1 MNFGDLKIKPHAKGP
16 SDLIVKFGRKKEPIE
31 KEHPIFLN
39 EKEQINGPIE
49 KTEIKMVLDMRE
61 TSRIDRELILAKL
74 RKYIS
79 NPPSAYLEEEVVTKS
94 LKPVS
99 KKIENEIEEEGEIEG
114 EIGEIEGEIGEIEGD
129 KGEKL
134 IKKVSNKVEEKPAK
148 KVSEK
153 IIIKK
158 VSEKEE
164 EEEEEEKEIPIRKAA
179 PIGKRM
185 IFEGDLDAVKIGED
199 TIESRLGPSQNK
211 KIVRASTYYMNNR
224 RLFQQK
230 LSELFKSH
238 KAELMKPDENISCDF
253 RKEGS
258 KFELLTHQNVVRDY
272 LNLYSPYR
280 GLLIYHGLGSGKTCT
295 SIAIAEGMKSDRP
308 IYVLTPASLSMN
320 YMSELKKCGDP
331 LYKKNQFWE
340 FIDTKKEP
348 QYLTP
353 LAAVMSLTD
362 EFVRHQGGIWMV
374 NVKNESNHESLS
386 PDQKEQIEKQIDAM
400 IQAKYRNVNYNANNF
415 MTKLAHYAG
424 GEDVNPFDNS
434 VVIVDEAHNLVSRIV
449 NKLKKPESN
458 SYKIYQYLMSA
469 TNVKI
474 VFLSGT
480 PIINYPNEI
489 AIMFNMLR
497 GYIKTWTFNVRVNTA
512 NKINKEEILKWF
524 DRDKFRLFDYL
535 EYGGNRL
542 TITRNPFGFVSS
554 KKRANAKGLDD
565 NADVFDRY
573 DGITL
578 NEDGNMNDAD
588 FEATIKRILKK
599 HNVDVADN
607 NIQIDNYTALPDEKD
622 AFINMFIDLDT
633 GILKN
638 VDLLQRRILG
648 LTSYFKSAQEKLL
661 PRYNKD
667 TDFSVVTAEMSDY
680 QFDIYAL
687 ARKEERD
694 RDKKN
699 NQKKHMG
706 KEMFS
711 EMSSTYRVFSRAF
724 CNFAFPDPPGR
735 PMAKNMKMD
744 LGADKG
750 NTDSLSEDEIDA
762 VHIDE
767 ETQEESKATFPDAE
781 TYDNKLKSALKYL
794 KDNSA
799 DILAR
804 DHLQQ
809 YSHKLLKLLENITNP
824 DHAGLHLVYSQFR
837 TIEGIGIIKLIL
849 EANGFAEF
857 KLIKNAGS
865 WDIKETEGDEGLP
878 RFVLYTGT
886 ETKEEKEIV
895 RNIYN
900 SNWSSVPET
909 VKTKLNA
916 ISGNNYMGEIIK
928 IFMITASGAEGIN
941 LENTRYVH
949 IVEPYWHPVRT
960 EQVVGRARRI
970 CSHSNLPEEL
980 RDVHVFL
987 YLSVLSKEQKTSKKN
1002 IELRTNDVSRTNKS
1016 RPVTTDEYLYELS
1029 NTKDE
1034 ISRQILKAVK
1044 ETAMDCNL
1052 HKSKHGNKNDEKLV
1066 CYSFGKVS
1074 SNEFSSVPNLEL
1086 DATQQTALNINDVTI
1101 KGRTVEIYG
1110 VKYIQRKEK
1119 SGKYTNELYNAE
1131 THELAGRLVIE
1142 GDKVRIEM

>member
-1 MNFGDLKIKPHAKGP
+1 MDLNDLKIRPTVKAP
-16 SDLIVKFGRKKEPIE
+16 SDVVVKFGRKKVVE
-31 KEHPIFLN
+31 KDHPMFAEEKDAVASKPN
-39 EKEQINGPIE
+39 E
-49 KTEIKMVLDMRE
+49 TFVLDMRE
-61 TSRIDRELILAKL
+61 TSRINRELILEKL

-79 NPPSAYLEEEVVTKS
+79 NPAPGDLEKVSLKNVEKESSEEKKEEKDNEVVKKAKEPVNEKEPEIKKAKPKVVLEEAKDAKEDKEVAQKKPIAKS
-94 LKPVS
+94 
-99 KKIENEIEEEGEIEG
+99 
-114 EIGEIEGEIGEIEGD
+114 
-129 KGEKL
+129 
-134 IKKVSNKVEEKPAK
+134 
-148 KVSEK
+148 
-153 IIIKK
+153 
-158 VSEKEE
+158 
-164 EEEEEEKEIPIRKAA
+164 
-179 PIGKRM
+179 IGK
-185 IFEGDLDAVKIGED
+185 IAKYEGDLDSIVIGAD
-199 TIESRLGPSQNK
+199 TIETRLGPSQNK
-211 KIVRASTYYMNNR
+211 KILRAASYYMNNR

-230 LSELFKSH
+230 LAELFKPH
-238 KAELMKPDENISCDF
+238 KSELMKPDDNVSCDF

-258 KFELLTHQNVVRDY
+258 KFELLTHQNIVRDY

-308 IYVLTPASLSMN
+308 VYVLTPASLSMN

-348 QYLTP
+348 QHLAP
-353 LAAVMSLTD
+353 LASVMALTE
-362 EFVRHQGGIWMV
+362 EFVRHQGGVWMV
-374 NVKNESNHESLS
+374 NVKNESNYESLS
-386 PDQKEQIEKQIDAM
+386 SDEKDQIEKQIDAM

-415 MTKLAHYAG
+415 MSKLTHYAG
-424 GEDVNPFDNS
+424 GEGINPFNNS

-449 NKLKKPESN
+449 NKLNKPEST

-469 TNVKI
+469 TNVKVI
-474 VFLSGT
+474 FLSGT

-497 GYIKTWTFNVRVNTA
+497 GFIKTWTFNVRVTTA
-512 NKINKEEILKWF
+512 NKTNKEEILKWF
-524 DRDKFRLFDYL
+524 DKEKFRLFDYL
-535 EYGGNRL
+535 DYSGDRL
-542 TITRNPFGFVSS
+542 TITRNPFGFVSM
-554 KKRANAKGLDD
+554 KKRANAKGLDEG
-565 NADVFDRY
+565 ADEFDKY
-573 DGITL
+573 DGIAL
-578 NEDGNMNDAD
+578 GEEGNMTDEA
-588 FEATIKRILKK
+588 FEANVKRILKK
-599 HNVDVADN
+599 HNVEVAETGVTIEN
-607 NIQIDNYTALPDEKD
+607 HTALPDEKD
-622 AFINMFIDLDT
+622 AFINMFIDIDT
-633 GILKN
+633 GIIKN

-661 PRYNKD
+661 PRYKKD
-667 TDFSVVTAEMSDY
+667 TDFSIVAAEMSDY

-687 ARKEERD
+687 ARKDERD

-735 PMAKNMKMD
+735 PMAKNMKSD
-744 LGADKG
+744 LGEGKGAGIDKG
-750 NTDSLSEDEIDA
+750 NADSLSEDEIDA
-762 VHIDE
+762 VHVDE

-781 TYDNKLKSALKYL
+781 TYENKLKSALKYL
-794 KDNSA
+794 KDHSA
-799 DILAR
+799 DILHK

-809 YSHKLLKLLENITNP
+809 YSHKLLKLLENITTP

-857 KLIKNAGS
+857 KLVKNAGS

-886 ETKEEKEIV
+886 ESKEEKEIV

-909 VKTKLNA
+909 VKVKLNA
-916 ISGNNYMGEIIK
+916 IAGNNYMGEIIK

-1044 ETAMDCNL
+1044 ETAMDCSL
-1052 HKSKHGNKNDEKLV
+1052 HKSKEEKLV
-1066 CYSFGKVS
+1066 CYTFGKVS
-1074 SNEFSSVPNLEL
+1074 SNEFSSVPNLEM
-1086 DATQQTALNINDVTI
+1086 DATQKTDLNVNTAKIT
-1101 KGRTVEIYG
+1101 GRTVEIYG

-1119 SGKYTNELYNAE
+1119 NGKYTDELYNSE
-1131 THELAGRLVIE
+1131 TQELAGRLVIE
-1142 GDKVRIEM
+1142 GDKVRIEV